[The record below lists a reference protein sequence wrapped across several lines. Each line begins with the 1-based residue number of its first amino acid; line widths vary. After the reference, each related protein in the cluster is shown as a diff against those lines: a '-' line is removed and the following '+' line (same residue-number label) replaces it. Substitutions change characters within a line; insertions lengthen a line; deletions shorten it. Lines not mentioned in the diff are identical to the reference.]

1 MPFQCMIFHRAHIID
16 FTVAESS
23 GLTSTTTTTSR

>member
-1 MPFQCMIFHRAHIID
+1 MPFQRMMFHRAHIID
-16 FTVAESS
+16 FTAAESS